1 MWDRATFRYEM
12 VYPAASRPGKGCQR
26 GATVIRKKKRIPT
39 WFSERQLAQL
49 RETAIRLRNLNRNAL
64 SLLQHI
70 TFWRLSDKQFIDA
83 RESLGLT
90 VTLMSSAL
98 QRRLQLVSNGRESKN
113 RVLSDSLSAT
123 WAPTKPIPLTTSP
136 RIYLSR

>member
-1 MWDRATFRYEM
+1 M
-12 VYPAASRPGKGCQR
+12 VYPATASRPGQRR

-113 RVLSDSLSAT
+113 RVLSDSLRSEERRVG
-123 WAPTKPIPLTTSP
+123 K
-136 RIYLSR
+136 

>member
-1 MWDRATFRYEM
+1 M
-12 VYPAASRPGKGCQR
+12 
-26 GATVIRKKKRIPT
+26 IRKKKRIPT
-39 WFSERQLAQL
+39 WFSERQVAQL
-49 RETAIRLRNLNRNAL
+49 RDTAIRLRNLNRKAL
-64 SLLQHI
+64 SLLEHI